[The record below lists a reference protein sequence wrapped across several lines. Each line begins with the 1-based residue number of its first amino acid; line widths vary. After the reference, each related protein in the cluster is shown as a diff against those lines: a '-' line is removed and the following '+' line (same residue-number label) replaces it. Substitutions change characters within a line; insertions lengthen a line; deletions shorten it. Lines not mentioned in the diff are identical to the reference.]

1 MDLRQLR
8 YFVAIVQCGS
18 ISRASLQLNIAQPAL
33 SLHIRNM
40 ETDLGLPLLF
50 RTPQGVQPT
59 EAGLILLRN
68 ARLIIEQF
76 EQAQREIRGSAA
88 EPSGEVRLGLP
99 SSISPLLGVPLVLA
113 AREAFPKIT
122 LRIAEAMSGY
132 VLDWLRQSRIDLGLL
147 YGLPEDKDLRA
158 SGLLVETL
166 VVFGAS
172 EPPDG
177 RRHPEGETLA
187 FADLAG
193 LPLILPSPGH
203 GLRDLLD
210 EAAVLRGVRLA
221 PEIDIDAYGAIK
233 QLVGRRLGY
242 SILPAHAVRSEVEQ
256 GLLRAWMVDPP
267 LTRTVSIVQPT
278 DRPPTQAVKAIEGL
292 CRDTLRDLVRS
303 GEWHMAQMR
312 MSERGHRGPL

>member
-40 ETDLGLPLLF
+40 EADLGLPLLF

-76 EQAQREIRGSAA
+76 EVAQREIRGSAA

-113 AREAFPKIT
+113 ARARFPKVT

-132 VLDWLRQSRIDLGLL
+132 VLDWLRQGRVDLGLL
-147 YGLPEDKDLRA
+147 YGLPEDRELRA
-158 SGLLVETL
+158 TGLLVETL
-166 VVFGAS
+166 VVYGAP

-177 RRHPEGETLA
+177 RSHPEGDALS
-187 FADLAG
+187 FADLAA

-210 EAAVLRGVRLA
+210 AAATARGIRLA
-221 PEIDIDAYGAIK
+221 TAIDIDAYGAIK
-233 QLVGRRLGY
+233 QLVERRLGY
-242 SILPAHAVRSEVEQ
+242 SILPGHAGRREVED
-256 GLLRAWMVDPP
+256 GRLRAWAVDPP
-267 LTRTVSIVQPT
+267 LTRMVSLVQPT
-278 DRPPTQAVKAIEGL
+278 DRPPTQAVKAVEGL
-292 CRDTLRDLVRS
+292 CRATLRDLVRS
-303 GEWHMAQMR
+303 GEWHMARMR
-312 MSERGHRGPL
+312 TSE